1 MKKYVGI
8 FVDGPE
14 TKVAIISKTSK
25 GLKLEDIV
33 TYGLKGSPHQF
44 FGTEKTELEVDSD
57 TILFEPT
64 DETEETIEEPM
75 LSNVISS
82 KVRNVRDIVF
92 IPVVTEPQV
101 SYLIIS
107 NVPKGKDKEI
117 KKFIIDKWLETK
129 LASFDENNLRYYNYR
144 NDIFLSVYINETF
157 PVLDQIR
164 QFARFWK
171 MKMPRITF
179 ISGGDI
185 CLASYVLNKYNIQE
199 DKNYLILHV
208 GIDSSRIIF
217 ISNKTIKHI
226 SSYLG
231 VGVQTVGFHDII
243 ISKINLEMDIA
254 QISELDKI
262 FLAGEVTESTV
273 QLTFYGSF
281 PLTDVEIIKFD
292 ELDLSTLNE
301 EKKVQVPVYAFCIA
315 PIFYFLQKD
324 KVKTPPVNLL
334 PLDLVESQKI
344 FKLNAVGYALLVLI
358 FLSVAFFTQRFITN
372 QNKLKVLQTEIQSK
386 QLLIAEN
393 AELVNRVNLLTN
405 RIEAGR
411 KIQQTIDTLIL
422 GAERWTEILLKIQ
435 DFQPQK
441 RRIWLTNITASNEGV
456 KIYGVGIN
464 KYTIPDFSDYLDR
477 ALLKSIISQELRE
490 KEVNRFEIN
499 LKPDKY
505 GYKGVQ

>member
-14 TKVAIISKTSK
+14 TKVAILSKTQR

-33 TYGLKGSPHQF
+33 TYGIKGSPHQF
-44 FGTEKTELEVDSD
+44 FGAEKPEFEVDSD
-57 TILFEPT
+57 TILFEPV
-64 DETEETIEEPM
+64 DETEETLEEPM
-75 LSNVISS
+75 LSNVISN
-82 KVRNVRDIVF
+82 KVKNVKDIVF
-92 IPVVTEPQV
+92 VPVVTEPQV
-101 SYLIIS
+101 SYMIVP
-107 NVPKGKDKEI
+107 NVPKLKNKEL
-117 KKFIIDKWLETK
+117 KQLIIEKWLDTK
-129 LASFDENNLRYYNYR
+129 LSSVDEKNLRYYKYFG
-144 NDIFLSVYINETF
+144 DTYLSVYINEEF

-171 MKMPRITF
+171 MKMPRIPF
-179 ISGGDI
+179 ISGGDV

-199 DKNYLILHV
+199 DKNYLIIHI

-231 VGVQTVGFHDII
+231 IGVQTVGFHDII

-254 QISELDKI
+254 QISEIDKI

-281 PLTDVEIIKFD
+281 PLADVEVIKFD
-292 ELDLSTLNE
+292 ELDISELSE
-301 EKKVQVPVYAFCIA
+301 DKREQIPVYAFCIA
-315 PIFYFLQKD
+315 PIFFFLQKN
-324 KVKTPPVNLL
+324 KTKLPPVNLL
-334 PLDLVESQKI
+334 PFEVIEAQKI
-344 FKLNAVGYALLVLI
+344 FKLSPVGYALLALI
-358 FLSVAFFTQRFITN
+358 FLAVVFYTQKFITN

-393 AELVNRVNLLTN
+393 AELVNRVNMLSN

-411 KIQQTIDTLIL
+411 RIQRTIDTLIL

-435 DFQPQK
+435 EFQPQK
-441 RRIWLTNITASNEGV
+441 RRIWLTNIAANDEGV
-456 KIYGVGIN
+456 KIFGVGIN
-464 KYTIPDFSDYLDR
+464 KYTIPDFSDHLDK
-477 ALLKSIISQELRE
+477 ALLKSMISQELRE
-490 KEVNRFEIN
+490 REVNRFEIN

>member
-33 TYGLKGSPHQF
+33 TYGFKGSPHQF
-44 FGTEKTELEVDSD
+44 FGTEKTEFEVDAD

-64 DETEETIEEPM
+64 EETEETLEEPI
-75 LSNVISS
+75 LSNVISN
-82 KVRNVRDIVF
+82 KVGNVKDIIFV
-92 IPVVTEPQV
+92 PVVTEPQV
-101 SYLIIS
+101 SYMIIQ
-107 NVPKGKDKEI
+107 NVPKGKDKDI
-117 KKFIIDKWLETK
+117 KQFIVEKWLDTK
-129 LASFDENNLRYYNYR
+129 LSSIDENNLRYYNYY
-144 NDIFLSVYINETF
+144 NDTYLSVYINESF

-171 MKMPRITF
+171 MKMPRIPF
-179 ISGGDI
+179 ISGGDL
-185 CLASYVLNKYNIQE
+185 CLASYVLNKYNLQE
-199 DKNYLILHV
+199 DKSYLILHV

-217 ISNKTIKHI
+217 ISNKKIIHI

-231 VGVQTVGFHDII
+231 IGVQTVGFHDII
-243 ISKINLEMDIA
+243 ISKINLEMDVA
-254 QISELDKI
+254 QITEIDKI

-281 PLTDVEIIKFD
+281 PLADVEIIKFD
-292 ELDLSTLNE
+292 ELDLSSLND
-301 EKKVQVPVYAFCIA
+301 EKKDQVPVYSLCIA

-324 KVKTPPVNLL
+324 KLKTPPVNLL
-334 PLDLVESQKI
+334 PFDIIEAQKI
-344 FKLNAVGYALLVLI
+344 FKLSPAGYVLLILI
-358 FLSVAFFTQRFITN
+358 FLAVVFYTQKYITN
-372 QNKLKVLQTEIQSK
+372 RNKIEVLQTEIQSK

-393 AELVNRVNLLTN
+393 AELVNQVNLLAN

-411 KIQQTIDTLIL
+411 RIQQTIDTLIL

-435 DFQPQK
+435 EFQPQK
-441 RRIWLTNITASNEGV
+441 RRIWLTNIAANNEGV

-464 KYTIPDFSDYLDR
+464 KYTIPDFSDYLDK
-477 ALLKSIISQELRE
+477 ALLKSMISQELRE

-499 LKPDKY
+499 FKPDKY

>member
-8 FVDGPE
+8 FIDGPE

-44 FGTEKTELEVDSD
+44 FGTEKTEFEVDSD

-64 DETEETIEEPM
+64 EETEDTIEEPM
-75 LSNVISS
+75 LSNVISN
-82 KVRNVRDIVF
+82 KVSNVKDIVF
-92 IPVVTEPQV
+92 VPVVTEPQV
-101 SYLIIS
+101 SYMIIP

-117 KKFIIDKWLETK
+117 KQFIIDKWLDTK
-129 LASFDENNLRYYNYR
+129 LSSIDENNLRYYNYY
-144 NDIFLSVYINETF
+144 NDTYLSVYINESF

-171 MKMPRITF
+171 MKMPRIPF

-217 ISNKTIKHI
+217 ISNKNIKHI

-231 VGVQTVGFHDII
+231 IGVQTVGFHDII

-254 QISELDKI
+254 QITEIDKI

-281 PLTDVEIIKFD
+281 PLAEVEIVKFD
-292 ELDLSTLNE
+292 ELDISGLNE
-301 EKKVQVPVYAFCIA
+301 EKREQLPVYAFCIA
-315 PIFYFLQKD
+315 PILFFLQKT
-324 KVKTPPVNLL
+324 KTKTPAVNLL
-334 PLDLVESQKI
+334 PFDIIESQKI
-344 FKLNAVGYALLVLI
+344 FKLSPVGYMLLVLI
-358 FLSVAFFTQRFITN
+358 FIAVVFFTQKFITN
-372 QNKLKVLQTEIQSK
+372 QNKIKVLQTEIQSK

-393 AELVNRVNLLTN
+393 AEMVNRVNLLAS

-422 GAERWTEILLKIQ
+422 GAEKWTEILLKIQ
-435 DFQPQK
+435 EFQPQK
-441 RRIWLTNITASNEGV
+441 RRIWLTNIAANNEGV

-464 KYTIPDFSDYLDR
+464 KYTIPDFSDYLDK
-477 ALLKSIISQELRE
+477 ALLKSMISQELRE